1 MSTPSPAHRVP
12 CTAPSGRTGVLCSRA
27 FFELQ
32 LAFARKVAALS
43 GLPLQ
48 RALLDHTNLY
58 IRFGL
63 GRAFDPAHPRWSEYL
78 AGLAEATDPTG
89 WTHRFYLAHPAPLAG
104 PDGIARVGCF
114 SCSRLPGGHLRL
126 HFENAEPDGHSPLA
140 RDRAERRRAELRALF
155 APFGR
160 AGAAAPTVVGTSWL
174 YNLEA
179 YRRLFPRAYLATA
192 RPITGRFR
200 HMPLWGQFLDRRGE
214 VREPPARQLLERLDR
229 QTGLDDLDG
238 CFPFPVLRLETSAA
252 ELCRAD

>member
-1 MSTPSPAHRVP
+1 M
-12 CTAPSGRTGVLCSRA
+12 LCARA

-32 LAFARKVAALS
+32 LAFARKVSTVS
-43 GLPLQ
+43 GLPLE

-63 GRAFDPAHPRWSEYL
+63 GRAFDPAHPRWREYV
-78 AGLAEATDPTG
+78 AGLAEATDPAG

-104 PDGIARVGCF
+104 PDVIARVGCF
-114 SCSRLPGGHLRL
+114 SYSRLADGRLRL
-126 HFENAEPDGHSPLA
+126 HFESAEVGGQSALA

-155 APFGR
+155 SPFGR
-160 AGAAAPTVVGTSWL
+160 TGDAAPTVVGTSWL

-179 YRRLFPRAYLATA
+179 YRRLFPPAYLATA

-214 VREPPARQLLERLDR
+214 VREPLARQFLERLDR

-238 CFPFPVLRLETSAA
+238 CFPFPVLRVEASAA

>member
-1 MSTPSPAHRVP
+1 M
-12 CTAPSGRTGVLCSRA
+12 LCARA

-43 GLPLQ
+43 GLPLH
-48 RALLDHTNLY
+48 RALFDHTNLY

-63 GRAFDPAHPRWSEYL
+63 GRAFDPAHPRWREYL
-78 AGLAEATDPTG
+78 AGLAEAADPAG
-89 WTHRFYLAHPAPLAG
+89 WTHDFYLADPAPFAA
-104 PDGIARVGCF
+104 PEVIARVGCF
-114 SCSRLPGGHLRL
+114 SYSRLPGGQLRL

-155 APFGR
+155 APLGR
-160 AGAAAPTVVGTSWL
+160 ASDAAPTVIGTSWL

-179 YRRLFPRAYLATA
+179 YRRLFAPAYLATA
-192 RPITGRFR
+192 RPIIGRFR

-214 VREPPARQLLERLDR
+214 VREGPARQFRERLDR
-229 QTGLDDLDG
+229 QTRLDDLDG
-238 CFPFPVLRLETSAA
+238 CFPFPVLRLEASAA